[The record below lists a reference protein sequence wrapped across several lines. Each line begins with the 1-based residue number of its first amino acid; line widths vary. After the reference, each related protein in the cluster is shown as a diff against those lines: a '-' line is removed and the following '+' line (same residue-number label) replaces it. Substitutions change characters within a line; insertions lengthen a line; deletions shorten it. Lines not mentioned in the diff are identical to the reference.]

1 MDNNTKVAKREH
13 DNCFWK
19 QTVIEIADGY
29 CSINLTRNIVPGVM
43 HQVIDGV
50 DYDLN
55 KQLGMPED
63 SSFTELVKLWAQ
75 TVPEDERS
83 QFLRILDRERLLERF
98 HNGEQH
104 ISFTYWTR
112 TAAYEPMLAE
122 DHLAIFEE
130 EETGDVL
137 AINYV
142 LDRTE
147 QHQLRQYKEEL
158 EQKNRQLE
166 TLLEAEKKYNTKLYH
181 DALTG
186 AYNRRYYEEVIRN
199 SIGPAGVALM
209 DVDDFKVCN
218 DTYGHHAGDLSLEV
232 AAAAIRSCIR
242 TNDILIRYGGDEFL
256 LVLIGIPA
264 NFLKTKLEQIRDKVR
279 NSIVPGYPHMRLTTS
294 IGGVMQTIADPMENM
309 VRIADRLMYQAKE
322 KKDSVA
328 IYDDGKDPFLHNVI
342 TQQSK
347 QQILIVDDSQM
358 NRELLSV
365 ILEDEY
371 RILEADNGRDC
382 LEKLYDNRG
391 DIALVLL
398 DINMPVMDGF
408 EVLKDMNEN
417 HTIEDIPVIMIS
429 SDDSEAFIRKAYE
442 LGASDYISRPFDS
455 RIVYRRATN
464 TIKLYAKQRRLVQ
477 MVSNQIQLKEH
488 NTAMLVS
495 VLSQIVEFRNGE
507 SGAHVQHIR
516 IITEK
521 LINRLLTF
529 TDQYRIS
536 QEEQEDIALAS
547 CLHDIGKIVV
557 DEKILNKPGK
567 LTKEEFEVMKT
578 HSMCGAEMIK
588 KLANYEEEPLL
599 HTAYEI
605 TRWHHERWDGHGYPD
620 GLRGNEIPISAQI
633 VSVAD
638 VYDALTSERCYKKAF
653 SHEKAIEMVRNGEC
667 GIFNPM
673 LLQCLVD
680 IQDELKTELKNNYH
694 SY

>member
-1 MDNNTKVAKREH
+1 MDKNTKKAKREP

-19 QTVIEIADGY
+19 QTVISIADGY
-29 CSINLTRNIVPGVM
+29 CSINLTRNIVSGVM

-55 KQLGMPED
+55 NQLGMPEN
-63 SSFTELVKLWAQ
+63 SSFTELVALWAQ
-75 TVPEDERS
+75 TVPEEGRS
-83 QFLRILDRERLLERF
+83 QFLKILDRDCILERF

-112 TAAYEPMLAE
+112 TATYEPMLAE
-122 DHLAIFEE
+122 DHMAIFED
-130 EETGDVL
+130 EETGDIL

-147 QHQLRQYKEEL
+147 QYQLTRYKEEL

-186 AYNRRYYEEVIRN
+186 AYNRRYYEEVVRN

-209 DVDDFKVCN
+209 DVDDFKICN

-232 AAAAIRSCIR
+232 VAAAIRSC
-242 TNDILIRYGGDEFL
+242 YC
-256 LVLIGIPA
+256 
-264 NFLKTKLEQIRDKVR
+264 
-279 NSIVPGYPHMRLTTS
+279 
-294 IGGVMQTIADPMENM
+294 
-309 VRIADRLMYQAKE
+309 IADRLMYQTKE
-322 KKDSVA
+322 KKDSVV
-328 IYDDGKDPFLHNVI
+328 IYDDGKDPFLPHVMAE
-342 TQQSK
+342 QSK
-347 QQILIVDDSQM
+347 QQILIVDDAQM

-365 ILEDEY
+365 ILENEY
-371 RILEADNGRDC
+371 RILEADNGKDC
-382 LEKLYDNRG
+382 LEKLYDHRG

-408 EVLKDMNEN
+408 EVLKDMNDN

-429 SDDSEAFIRKAYE
+429 SDDSDAFIRKAYE

-477 MVSNQIQLKEH
+477 MVSSQIQQKEH

-507 SGAHVQHIR
+507 SGSHVRHIR

-521 LINRLLTF
+521 LLNRLLTF

-588 KLANYEEEPLL
+588 KLDNYEQEPLL
-599 HTAYEI
+599 QTAYEI

-653 SHEKAIEMVRNGEC
+653 SHEKAINMIRNGEC

-680 IQDELKTELKNNYH
+680 IEDELRSELKSNYH

>member
-1 MDNNTKVAKREH
+1 MENSTKKAKREPA
-13 DNCFWK
+13 NCFWK
-19 QTVIEIADGY
+19 QTLIEISDGY
-29 CSINLTRNIVPGVM
+29 CTINLTKNLVPGVM

-55 KQLGMPED
+55 KQLGMPENA
-63 SSFTELVKLWAQ
+63 SFTELAAVWAQ
-75 TVPEDERS
+75 TVPEGERS
-83 QFLRILDRERLLERF
+83 GFLKAFNRESILERF
-98 HNGEQH
+98 QKGEQH
-104 ISFTYWTR
+104 ISFNYWTR
-112 TAAYEPMLAE
+112 NAAYEPMLAE
-122 DHLAIFEE
+122 NHMAIFEDE
-130 EETGDVL
+130 ESGDIL
-137 AINYV
+137 AINYI
-142 LDRTE
+142 LDRTK
-147 QHQLRQYKEEL
+147 QHQLTKYKEEL

-186 AYNRRYYEEVIRN
+186 AYNRRYYEEVVRN
-199 SIGPAGVALM
+199 SIGPAGVVLL
-209 DVDDFKVCN
+209 DIDDFKVCN

-242 TNDILIRYGGDEFL
+242 TNDMLIRYGGDEFL
-256 LVLIGIPA
+256 LVLIGIPS
-264 NFLKTKLEQIRDKVR
+264 NFLKAKLEQIRDKIR
-279 NSIVPGYPHMRLTTS
+279 SSIVPGYSHMHLTAS
-294 IGGVMQTIADPMENM
+294 IGGVMQSIADPMENM

-322 KKDSVA
+322 TKDAVV
-328 IYDDGKDPFLHNVI
+328 IYDDGKDPFLHNVMAE
-342 TQQSK
+342 QSK
-347 QQILIVDDSQM
+347 QQILIVDDAQI

-371 RILEADNGRDC
+371 RILEAENGKEC
-382 LEKLYDNRG
+382 LEKLYENRG
-391 DIALVLL
+391 DISLVLL

-442 LGASDYISRPFDS
+442 LGASDYISRPFDNK
-455 RIVYRRATN
+455 IVYRRATN

-488 NTAMLVS
+488 NTSMLVGI
-495 VLSQIVEFRNGE
+495 LSQIVEFRNGE
-507 SGAHVQHIR
+507 SGSHVRHIR
-516 IITEK
+516 VITEK
-521 LINRLLTF
+521 LMDRLLTF

-567 LTKEEFEVMKT
+567 LTKEEFELMKT
-578 HSMCGAEMIK
+578 HSLCGAEMIR
-588 KLANYEEEPLL
+588 KLDNYEDEPLL

-620 GLRGNEIPISAQI
+620 GLIGNEIPISAQI

-653 SHEKAIEMVRNGEC
+653 SHEKAIDMIRNGEC
-667 GIFNPM
+667 GVFNP
-673 LLQCLVD
+673 LLVQCLVD
-680 IQDELKTELKNNYH
+680 IQDELKSELKHNYH